1 MANIGDKQRK
11 SNMWIIVAP
20 KKKTKAKEKNKTI
33 TQKEFP
39 QIKIKKL

>member
-20 KKKTKAKEKNKTI
+20 KKENQSKGEEQNYNSKRISAN
-33 TQKEFP
+33 
-39 QIKIKKL
+39 